1 MWTPS
6 HRQICLSLVVGLVCV
21 FSPEPSHSAEEQL
34 DILELDLGQLMQTE
48 VIVTSVSKRPQKLH
62 EAASGIFVVTQEDIR
77 RMGAVNIMEALR
89 IVPGLQVARVDQTQ
103 YTISA
108 RGFLTSQFGS
118 NKLLVL
124 MDGRTIYN
132 PLFAG
137 VIWAAQDTMM
147 EDIDRIE
154 VIRGPGAALWGS
166 NAVAGVIN
174 IITKHSS
181 KTQGTLLSGGG
192 GTEEKGFG
200 SVRHGGKIG
209 ESFFYRA
216 YAKYR
221 DQDSGKDAFG
231 NDAFDAKEMVQGGF
245 RSDWQVN
252 SRDHLT
258 LQGDYYDVEFEDD
271 TRSRFVSFTPPF
283 TSPFKT
289 LGTFSGGNLLA
300 RWNRALDNDSNI
312 KLQAYYDR
320 INVEDFFIVNTGT
333 IDQWDLE
340 FQHDFRWGES
350 QLVSWGLNYRFAN
363 FNAPPTIAANI
374 PNEDT
379 HLYSFFV
386 HDEIT
391 LVPKTWSLI
400 LGSKFEQNQFSGF
413 EVQPN
418 IRTVWTPD
426 PEHTLWAAVSRAVRI
441 PFVLEDGGQLNVSG
455 QVVLVPVPNPFP
467 PPPFVLVPT
476 NVILRQVG
484 DPDFEAEE
492 VLAFEVGYRQQISPK
507 LSFDVTGFLNL
518 YDNLGDNL
526 FGALI
531 PEATPPPDA
540 VQFIFRGNA
549 LEGEVAG
556 VELTAEWKPFDRWR
570 LAGSYSYIKIDLR
583 AKEGVVVLDPV
594 GGNLKTE
601 DEPNHHFNVRSYLNL
616 PHNFELDLLL
626 YYQSRYVARNVD
638 EYVRLD
644 VRLGW
649 KPIPEV
655 ELSLIGQNLLDSQ
668 HPEFGD
674 QFAFRT
680 ETERSVYAKATLHF

>member
-6 HRQICLSLVVGLVCV
+6 HRRICLSLVVGLVCV
-21 FSPEPSHSAEEQL
+21 FSPEPGHSAEEQL
-34 DILELDLGQLMQTE
+34 DILELDLGQLMQME

-77 RMGAVNIMEALR
+77 RTGAVNIMEALR
-89 IVPGLQVARVDQTQ
+89 IVPGLQVARIDQTQ

-124 MDGRTIYN
+124 MDGRTLYN

-137 VIWAAQDTMM
+137 VVWAAQDTMM

-181 KTQGTLLSGGG
+181 KTQGTLLSGGT

-209 ESFFYRA
+209 ESFYYRA

-231 NDAFDAKEMVQGGF
+231 NDSFDANELAQGGF

-258 LQGDYYDVEFEDD
+258 LQGDYYDIEFEDD
-271 TRSRFVSFTPPF
+271 TEERFVSFTPPDF
-283 TSPFKT
+283 TVPFPT
-289 LGTFSGGNLLA
+289 LGTFSGGNFLA
-300 RWNRALDNDSNI
+300 RWNRALANDSNI

-320 INVEDFFIVNTGT
+320 IVSKDFFI
-333 IDQWDLE
+333 IDKATADQLDLE

-350 QLVSWGLNYRFAN
+350 QLVSWGLNYHFTD
-363 FNAPPTIAANI
+363 FNIRPSLSFIFSNQ
-374 PNEDT
+374 DT
-379 HLYSFFV
+379 NLFGFFV

-391 LVPKTWSLI
+391 LVPETWSLI
-400 LGSKFEQNQFSGF
+400 LGSKFEHNEFSGF

-441 PFVLEDGGQLNVSG
+441 PTAAEDGAQANVAG
-455 QVVLVPVPNPFP
+455 AVGPAPPPGCPFP
-467 PPPFVLVPT
+467 T
-476 NVILRQVG
+476 TCILRQVG
-484 DPDFEAEE
+484 DPNFDAEE

-518 YDNLGDNL
+518 YDNLGDLVTGTAFVEVN
-526 FGALI
+526 
-531 PEATPPPDA
+531 PPPFPGQL
-540 VQFIFRGNA
+540 VQPFPRANA
-549 LEGEVAG
+549 LEGEVSG

-570 LAGSYSYIKIDLR
+570 LSGSYSYIKIDLR
-583 AKEGVVVLDPV
+583 VKEGLVFPFT
-594 GGNLKTE
+594 GGSQSNLKTE
-601 DEPNHHFNVRSYLNL
+601 GEPNHKFNVRSYLDL

-626 YYQSRYVARNVD
+626 YYQSDYPSRAINSYT
-638 EYVRLD
+638 RLD
-644 VRLGW
+644 LRLGW
-649 KPIPEV
+649 KPTPEV
-655 ELSLIGQNLLDSQ
+655 ELSLIGQNLLDPQ
-668 HPEFGD
+668 HPEFSD
-674 QFAFRT
+674 QGAFRT
-680 ETERSVYAKATLHF
+680 ETERSVYAKATLRF

>member
-1 MWTPS
+1 
-6 HRQICLSLVVGLVCV
+6 
-21 FSPEPSHSAEEQL
+21 
-34 DILELDLGQLMQTE
+34 
-48 VIVTSVSKRPQKLH
+48 
-62 EAASGIFVVTQEDIR
+62 
-77 RMGAVNIMEALR
+77 
-89 IVPGLQVARVDQTQ
+89 
-103 YTISA
+103 
-108 RGFLTSQFGS
+108 
-118 NKLLVL
+118 
-124 MDGRTIYN
+124 
-132 PLFAG
+132 
-137 VIWAAQDTMM
+137 
-147 EDIDRIE
+147 
-154 VIRGPGAALWGS
+154 
-166 NAVAGVIN
+166 
-174 IITKHSS
+174 
-181 KTQGTLLSGGG
+181 
-192 GTEEKGFG
+192 
-200 SVRHGGKIG
+200 
-209 ESFFYRA
+209 
-216 YAKYR
+216 
-221 DQDSGKDAFG
+221 
-231 NDAFDAKEMVQGGF
+231 MVQGGF

-252 SRDHLT
+252 ARDHLT

-271 TRSRFVSFTPPF
+271 TRTRFISFTPPF
-283 TSPFKT
+283 TSPFRT
-289 LGTFSGGNLLA
+289 LGTFSGGNVLA
-300 RWNRALDNDSNI
+300 RWNRALENDSNI

-320 INVEDFFIVNTGT
+320 TNIEDFFIVNTGT

-363 FNAPPTIAANI
+363 FNAPPTIAANF

-400 LGSKFEQNQFSGF
+400 LGSKFEHNEFSGF

-441 PFVLEDGGQLNVSG
+441 PTAAEDGAQANVAG
-455 QVVLVPVPNPFP
+455 AVGPAPPPGCPFP
-467 PPPFVLVPT
+467 T
-476 NVILRQVG
+476 TCILRQVG
-484 DPDFEAEE
+484 DPDFDVEE
-492 VLAFEVGYRQQISPK
+492 VLAFEVGYRQQVSPK

-518 YDNLGDNL
+518 YDDLGDNVPGTTT
-526 FGALI
+526 F
-531 PEATPPPDA
+531 PPPFL
-540 VQFIFRGNA
+540 VQTITRGNA

-583 AKEGVVVLDPV
+583 VKEGLVFPFT
-594 GGNLKTE
+594 GGSQSNLKTE
-601 DEPNHHFNVRSYLNL
+601 GEPNHKFNVRSYLDL

-626 YYQSRYVARNVD
+626 YYQSRYDARNVD

-680 ETERSVYAKATLHF
+680 ETERSVYAKATLRF